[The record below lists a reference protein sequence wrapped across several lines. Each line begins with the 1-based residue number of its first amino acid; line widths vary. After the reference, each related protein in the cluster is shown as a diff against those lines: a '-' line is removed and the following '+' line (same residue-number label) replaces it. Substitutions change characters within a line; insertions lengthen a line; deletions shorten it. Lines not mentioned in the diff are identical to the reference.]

1 MTDNAE
7 EKLKILK
14 IELPTVS
21 ASVKNYI
28 HTKRAGDLLYV
39 SGQLCFGADG
49 KIPSRYIGKI
59 GSAVSAEDGYAA
71 ARLCL
76 LHVLAHARLALG
88 SLDAI
93 KDCVRL
99 GGFVNAEPDCT
110 DLASVM
116 NGASDAIVEIL
127 GERGR
132 HSRTTI
138 GVATLPLGS
147 CVEVDAILKVAVP

>member
-1 MTDNAE
+1 MSDKTE
-7 EKLKILK
+7 EKLRDLK
-14 IELPTVS
+14 IELPAVS
-21 ASVKNYI
+21 GSVKNYI
-28 HTKRAGDLLYV
+28 HTKRTGNLLYV
-39 SGQLCFGADG
+39 SGQLCFGPDG
-49 KIPSRYIGKI
+49 KIPPSYVGKI

-76 LHVLAHARLALG
+76 LHVLAQARLALG

-93 KDCVRL
+93 KECVRL

-110 DLASVM
+110 DLAAVM

-147 CVEVDAILKVAVP
+147 CVEVEAILEVAAP